1 MKCYV
6 CGNRLGKEEFCKS
19 CGTDVRL
26 YRHIMCMS
34 NKLYNEGLEKANVRD
49 LSGAIISLNESLKYN
64 KMNID
69 ARNLLGLCYYE
80 RGEVVLAL
88 SEWVISKNYES
99 KKNIADEYINSLQ
112 DSPAKLDTLN
122 QTIKKFNQAL
132 NYCYQNSQDLAII
145 QLKKVLSINENLISA
160 YQLLGLL
167 YIENGEYD
175 KAKRTL
181 LRALRID
188 TNDTTTQRYL
198 KEINNIILA
207 QQNDKTSG
215 GNTKDM
221 IMPQEIITYQN
232 GNETII
238 QPVTPKEKRGFS
250 SIINIVI
257 GLVIGIGICWY
268 LILPGRITKAT
279 EENDEKF
286 IQVSEALASE
296 KASHQEDT
304 KQLETKE
311 SEIAQL
317 KHQIEELT
325 GTNGATAEN
334 DRLLRA
340 ALSYVDNPDNAEVVM
355 TELESIGP
363 DFLSDSSDSFKEL
376 YDKLIAVASKDAL
389 SRYLD
394 TAKNALKTKD
404 YKTAIEYYQKAYEL
418 DETNSDNL
426 MALAYAYRE
435 SGDKEK
441 ADEMYRKVITDF
453 GETENA
459 MDAAEYITGQE

>member
-6 CGNRLGKEEFCKS
+6 CGNRLGKEDFCNS
-19 CGTDVRL
+19 CGTDIRL
-26 YRHIMCMS
+26 YRHIICMS

-64 KMNID
+64 KLNID

-99 KKNIADEYINSLQ
+99 KKNIADVYINDLQ
-112 DSPAKLDTLN
+112 DSPAKLDTIN

-167 YIENGEYD
+167 YIESGEYD
-175 KAKRTL
+175 KARRTL
-181 LRALRID
+181 LRAVRID

-198 KEINNIILA
+198 KEINNILIA
-207 QQNDKTSG
+207 KQNDKND
-215 GNTKDM
+215 GNSSKEA
-221 IMPQEIITYQN
+221 IMPQDIITYQN

-238 QPVTPKEKRGFS
+238 QPIAPKEKRGFS

-257 GLVIGIGICWY
+257 GLIIGIGICWY
-268 LILPGRITKAT
+268 LILPGKITSAT
-279 EENDEKF
+279 KENDEKF
-286 IQVSEALASE
+286 INVSEELAAE

-304 KQLETKE
+304 KQLETKN
-311 SEIAQL
+311 SEISEL
-317 KHQIEELT
+317 TRKIDELT
-325 GTNGATAEN
+325 GTNGATSEN
-334 DRLLRA
+334 DRLLKA
-340 ALSYVDNPDNAEVVM
+340 VLAYIDNSDNSEEIM
-355 TELESIGP
+355 NELDSIGP
-363 DFLSDSSDSFKEL
+363 EFLSDSSESFKEL
-376 YDKLIAVASKDAL
+376 YDKLLVLASQDAM
-389 SRYLD
+389 SQYLD
-394 TAKNALKTKD
+394 TAKDSLKTKD

-418 DETNSDNL
+418 DTTNSDNL
-426 MALAYAYRE
+426 MMLAYAYRE

-441 ADEMYRKVITDF
+441 ADEMYQKVIDDF
-453 GETENA
+453 AGSENA
-459 MDAAEYITGQE
+459 MDAAEYITGQD